1 MFGHLASHGK
11 PNVDHGVYTE
21 CLRASKTRIFNCRIC
36 MWHIKMTQTITCHTH
51 THMQIFRRIM
61 SCAEAGVRV
70 RATIWVAPLSLS
82 LLKRARVQ
90 QRATCSVHAAS
101 NVASANN
108 ILIFL
113 CSMSCAAAGH
123 VAGPEQARLTWLQS
137 LDPTDGTC
145 RPSSSAHL
153 NACHLKPKQK
163 QKLSCPRRQ
172 AACTGHA

>member
-1 MFGHLASHGK
+1 
-11 PNVDHGVYTE
+11 
-21 CLRASKTRIFNCRIC
+21 
-36 MWHIKMTQTITCHTH
+36 
-51 THMQIFRRIM
+51 MQIFRRIM

-113 CSMSCAAAGH
+113 CSMSCSAAGH
-123 VAGPEQARLTWLQS
+123 VAGPDQARLTWLQS

-145 RPSSSAHL
+145 PPLLHSP
-153 NACHLKPKQK
+153 LKRMSPEAEAEAEAE
-163 QKLSCPRRQ
+163 LPAS
-172 AACTGHA
+172 TGSLHWPCLMARG